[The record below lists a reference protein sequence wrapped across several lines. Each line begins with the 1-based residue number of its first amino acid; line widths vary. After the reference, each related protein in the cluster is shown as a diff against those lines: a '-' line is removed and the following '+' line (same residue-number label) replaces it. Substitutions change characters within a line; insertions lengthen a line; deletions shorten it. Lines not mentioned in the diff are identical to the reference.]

1 MKKDINQSLY
11 DTLFRL
17 YQEHGSVY
25 ASNPPQDEPYPFI
38 HLGMIQII
46 PRVTKSHWMA
56 IAEVTVDVWGDST
69 DRGKVSSL
77 ANQVVGSSHHL
88 RTLES
93 GHDVRLIP
101 QNSTIELMVDQST
114 ASDLWRAIVRL
125 QFEVN

>member
-11 DTLFRL
+11 DTLFRM
-17 YQEHGSVY
+17 YQELGSVH
-25 ASNPPQDEPYPFI
+25 ASNPPQDAPYPFI
-38 HLGMIQII
+38 NLGMIQII

-114 ASDLWRAIVRL
+114 DSDLWRAIVRL